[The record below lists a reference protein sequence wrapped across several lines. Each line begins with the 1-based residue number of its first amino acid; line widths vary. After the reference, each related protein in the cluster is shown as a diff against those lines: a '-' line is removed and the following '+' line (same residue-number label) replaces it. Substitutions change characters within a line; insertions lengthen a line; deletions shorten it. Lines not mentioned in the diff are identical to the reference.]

1 MLEKRINV
9 TDLDK
14 LARDLAKHA
23 QGGRVVSSDF
33 LSPNDAAALEAKLRD
48 TPAIQASSSGG
59 VRGAKRRI
67 VSAFPEHIP
76 EVTPA
81 LAAVYIAGALE
92 EDDMRGSLQARGLAA
107 GDVGDVVKH
116 QDGLSAIVQ
125 KNKLELALAL
135 THVGAAPVS
144 PMAVEL
150 AHLET
155 GSDKDLHL
163 VVPSLRVDV
172 LGAKAFKTSRAY
184 FSKGIASGN
193 VSLNGQAAGKS
204 STAAAGDEIYAD
216 GLGWVRVVALEG
228 STKKGNHKVHLRVE
242 RNR

>member
-1 MLEKRINV
+1 MI
-9 TDLDK
+9 DLDT
-14 LARDLAKHA
+14 LAKDLAKHA
-23 QGGRVVSSDF
+23 QGGRVVSSNF
-33 LSPNDAAALEAKLRD
+33 LPPNDAAALEAKLRD
-48 TPAIQASSSGG
+48 TAGIHVSSSGG
-59 VRGAKRRI
+59 VSGAKRRI

-81 LAAVYIAGALE
+81 LAAMYVAGALDE
-92 EDDMRGSLQARGLAA
+92 TDLRSSLHAHGLAA
-107 GDVGDVVKH
+107 GDIGDMVNH
-116 QDGLSAIVQ
+116 QDGLSAILQ
-125 KNKLELALAL
+125 KNKLNTALELS
-135 THVGAAPVS
+135 HVGATPVS
-144 PMAVEL
+144 PVAANLEHL
-150 AHLET
+150 AT

-193 VSLNGQAAGKS
+193 VSLNGQPAGKS

>member
-1 MLEKRINV
+1 M
-9 TDLDK
+9 TDLDA
-14 LARDLAKHA
+14 LAKDLAKHA

-33 LSPNDAAALEAKLRD
+33 LPPNDAAALEAKLRD
-48 TPAIQASSSGG
+48 IPGIHVTSSGG
-59 VRGAKRRI
+59 VSGAKRRI

-81 LAAVYIAGALE
+81 LAAVYVAGALE
-92 EDDMRGSLQARGLAA
+92 EADLRSSLLAHGLAA
-107 GDVGDVVKH
+107 GDIGDVVNQ

-125 KNKLELALAL
+125 KNTLNTALKLSR
-135 THVGAAPVS
+135 VGAAPVS
-144 PMAVEL
+144 PVAVEL
-150 AHLET
+150 EHLAT

-193 VSLNGQAAGKS
+193 VSLNGQPAGKS

>member
-1 MLEKRINV
+1 MNV
-9 TDLDK
+9 TDLEQ
-14 LARDLAKHA
+14 LAKDLAKHA

-33 LSPNDAAALEAKLRD
+33 LPPNDAAALEAKLRD
-48 TPAIQASSSGG
+48 VPAIQASSSGG

-76 EVTPA
+76 AVTPA
-81 LAAVYIAGALE
+81 LAAIYVAGAFE
-92 EDDMRGSLQARGLAA
+92 EDDLRSSLQARGLAA
-107 GDVGDVVKH
+107 SDIGDVVRH

-125 KNKLELALAL
+125 KNKLDSALELS
-135 THVGAAPVS
+135 HVGTAPVS
-144 PMAVEL
+144 PTAVDV

-193 VSLNGQAAGKS
+193 VSLNGQPAGKS

>member
-1 MLEKRINV
+1 MADLEQ
-9 TDLDK
+9 
-14 LARDLAKHA
+14 LAKDLAKHA

-33 LSPNDAAALEAKLRD
+33 LAPNDAAALEAKLREI
-48 TPAIQASSSGG
+48 PAIQASSAGG

-81 LAAVYIAGALE
+81 LAAVYVAGGFE
-92 EDDMRGSLQARGLAA
+92 EDDLRSNLQAHGLAT
-107 GDVGDVVKH
+107 GDIGDVVSH

-125 KNKLELALAL
+125 KNKLDKALEL
-135 THVGAAPVS
+135 TRVGAAPVS
-144 PMAVEL
+144 PMAVDL

-193 VSLNGQAAGKS
+193 VSLNGQPAGKAS
-204 STAAAGDEIYAD
+204 NAAAGDEIYAD

-242 RNR
+242 RSR